1 MQNNESRLKEI
12 SDFIKSAKDKVL
24 TEINKRNSKNIFEII
39 FRGLG
44 KAANLEKSQSLLDK
58 ALNEVTRLSDEER
71 KSIAKLQ
78 STLNEKNEEITKLQK
93 EIDEYNNKL
102 EDLEAKILKSNTED
116 NSKES
121 NQSNETSPIETNED
135 SAKLMSEAKAK
146 EEELT
151 NQVEKQESQISQLE
165 KDLSFFKEKA
175 KNLEEVLNT
184 TSELAYEFSER
195 VKRLKTEITAS

>member
-1 MQNNESRLKEI
+1 
-12 SDFIKSAKDKVL
+12 
-24 TEINKRNSKNIFEII
+24 
-39 FRGLG
+39 
-44 KAANLEKSQSLLDK
+44 
-58 ALNEVTRLSDEER
+58 
-71 KSIAKLQ
+71 
-78 STLNEKNEEITKLQK
+78 
-93 EIDEYNNKL
+93 
-102 EDLEAKILKSNTED
+102 
-116 NSKES
+116 
-121 NQSNETSPIETNED
+121 
-135 SAKLMSEAKAK
+135 MSEAKAK